1 MATNINEPKSVYICG
16 PWYGER
22 TDDRFKEFLILGRI
36 IVASGFLP
44 KFPAF
49 FTAEKFPKIEDYM
62 KETIGVLLKCQ
73 YIYLM
78 RGWQENNAAVV
89 EYLTARCMG
98 LQVLCDEGEF
108 PEELDECFPPERRYI
123 ISKDYMYGEKT
134 SLDIEVPPHHAE
146 DNEGFQE
153 YYKQYILPIL
163 TMDSDTAA
171 ADQRTEQTK

>member
-1 MATNINEPKSVYICG
+1 MATNINDPKNVYICG
-16 PWYGER
+16 PWYGEY
-22 TDDRFKEFLILGRI
+22 TDERFKEFIHLSRI
-36 IVASGFLP
+36 IIERGFYPFFPPSFTHHESLP
-44 KFPAF
+44 IGEYFKRA
-49 FTAEKFPKIEDYM
+49 M
-62 KETIGVLLKCQ
+62 KKLLKCQ

-153 YYKQYILPIL
+153 YYKRYILPIL
-163 TMDSDTAA
+163 TKDSDTSA
-171 ADQRTEQTK
+171 ADQRPEQTK